1 MEILIHVE
9 KKKLDSAYTKAVAEY
24 IKRLS
29 AFCRVKCIYYK
40 DFSKLELQ
48 NSSACFRVV
57 PGTDTISSEEFAAK
71 IEELGLSGYSRIE
84 FVVADP
90 ATVYDLD
97 IAKFSPFSLSGFT
110 MSIDLTTVVLTE
122 QLYRAYIPLSRLI
135 GRGTVG
141 HLGTLRN
148 VLRNNASV

>member
-1 MEILIHVE
+1 MYLLQGFLE
-9 KKKLDSAYTKAVAEY
+9 K
-24 IKRLS
+24 
-29 AFCRVKCIYYK
+29 
-40 DFSKLELQ
+40 
-48 NSSACFRVV
+48 
-57 PGTDTISSEEFAAK
+57 FAAK

-122 QLYRAYIPLSRLI
+122 QLYRAYTILNHI
-135 GRGTVG
+135 TY
-141 HLGTLRN
+141 HK
-148 VLRNNASV
+148 

>member
-48 NSSACFRVV
+48 NSSACFRVI

-110 MSIDLTTVVLTE
+110 MSIDLTTIVLTE
-122 QLYRAYIPLSRLI
+122 QLYRAYTILNHI
-135 GRGTVG
+135 TY
-141 HLGTLRN
+141 HK
-148 VLRNNASV
+148 

>member
-48 NSSACFRVV
+48 NSSACF
-57 PGTDTISSEEFAAK
+57 TDTISSEEFAAK

-122 QLYRAYIPLSRLI
+122 QLYRAYTILNHI
-135 GRGTVG
+135 TY
-141 HLGTLRN
+141 HK
-148 VLRNNASV
+148 

>member
-1 MEILIHVE
+1 MEILIHIE

-57 PGTDTISSEEFAAK
+57 PSADTISSEEFATK
-71 IEELGLSGYSRIE
+71 IEQLGLSGYSRIE
-84 FVVADP
+84 FVVAKQDEACTDALP
-90 ATVYDLD
+90 SYGLEASQL
-97 IAKFSPFSLSGFT
+97 SPFSLSGFT

-122 QLYRAYIPLSRLI
+122 QLYRAYTILNHI
-135 GRGTVG
+135 TY
-141 HLGTLRN
+141 HK
-148 VLRNNASV
+148 